1 MGLKYWTTTLIL
13 SQQPSTHVKTMRIWG
28 KNSKTWKKK
37 QRNTAIPPYLRKCER
52 LAVGGGRK
60 NQVPSHLEVSWNTAT
75 HKSCI
80 SRWVFHYKTSSYWV
94 PPWLWK
100 PPFGACKKVR
110 KSFCCH
116 RAPKEVGHGV
126 SGDSGVRSL
135 TCCNFFFGQSP
146 GFSICFPQKMWWKQY
161 LEPMTLRHQPPK
173 CYMLDKPS
181 WTCGVCFGSLGSC
194 GSCGALASRLRVTGF
209 MEKWP
214 QTTGFRHLWKSHPSG
229 IYT

>member
-1 MGLKYWTTTLIL
+1 MLSNGIEILNYHSNTEPATINTCENNENLRKKLKD
-13 SQQPSTHVKTMRIWG
+13 ME
-28 KNSKTWKKK
+28 KK
-37 QRNTAIPPYLRKCER
+37 QRNKAIPPYLRKCER

-135 TCCNFFFGQSP
+135 TCCNFFFWAKP
-146 GFSICFPQKMWWKQY
+146 RFLHMF
-161 LEPMTLRHQPPK
+161 PPK
-173 CYMLDKPS
+173 NVMKTVPRADDPSTSTTQMMLGKPS

-209 MEKWP
+209 YGKVTTNHGISPLMEISP
-214 QTTGFRHLWKSHPSG
+214 
-229 IYT
+229 